1 MDDAEFRRRHR
12 RALVDDRVSGA
23 SQLAR
28 QALDCLIEYTGICAE
43 GERDAKNVRRLLI
56 DFAEQLQYARPS
68 MAPIYNMLQR
78 WIDRVDALRTRD
90 VEELRHEAASVAQTL
105 ADQSLQAVERAAG
118 RAAEL
123 IEADTTVLT
132 HSLSST
138 VTETFRKLAD
148 RDVKAIVTEGRPGF
162 EGRQQALYL
171 DQAGVRVTLITD
183 AQMGH
188 FAQFAD
194 VVLVGADT
202 LLSDGSV
209 INKMGTSL
217 LALAA
222 REHGVP
228 FYVCCESFKEI
239 PFSARTVELEEAD
252 PAEIDA
258 PRGRNITPSNVYFDV
273 TPARF
278 ITAWITDE
286 QVRYA
291 DEPRT
296 GRAPR

>member
-1 MDDAEFRRRHR
+1 MDDAEFRRHHR
-12 RALVDDRVSGA
+12 RALVEDRVSGA

-28 QALDCLIEYTGICAE
+28 QALDSLIEYAGICADGE
-43 GERDAKNVRRLLI
+43 GDARDVRRMLI

-78 WIDRVDALRTRD
+78 WIDRVEELRTREVD
-90 VEELRHEAASVAQTL
+90 ELRREAASLAQTL

-123 IEADTTVLT
+123 IGGDVTIMT

-162 EGRQQALYL
+162 EGRQQAQHL
-171 DQAGVRVTLITD
+171 DQAGIPVTMITD

-188 FAQFAD
+188 FVQYASVA
-194 VVLVGADT
+194 LVGADT

-209 INKMGTSL
+209 VNKAGTSL

-222 REHGVP
+222 REYGVP

-239 PFSARTVELEEAD
+239 PFSARSVELEEAD
-252 PAEIDA
+252 PGEIDA
-258 PRGRNITPSNVYFDV
+258 PRGRRITPANVYFDV

-278 ITAWITDE
+278 ITAWVTDE
-286 QVRYA
+286 QLR
-291 DEPRT
+291 
-296 GRAPR
+296 RAEERKSGQRSH

>member
-1 MDDAEFRRRHR
+1 MDDAEFRRHHR

-28 QALDCLIEYTGICAE
+28 QALDSLTEYAGFCAE
-43 GERDAKNVRRLLI
+43 GERNATNLRRLLI

-78 WIDRVDALRTRD
+78 WVDRLDESRTKDVD
-90 VEELRHEAASVAQTL
+90 ELRREAAALAQTL

-123 IEADTTVLT
+123 IGADATIIT

-138 VTETFRKLAD
+138 VTETFRQLAG
-148 RDVKAIVTEGRPGF
+148 RGVKAIVTEGRPGF
-162 EGRQQALYL
+162 EGRQQALHL
-171 DQAGVRVTLITD
+171 DQAGIPVTLITD

-188 FAQFAD
+188 FVQYAS

-209 INKMGTSL
+209 VNKMGTSL

-222 REHGVP
+222 RERKVP

-252 PAEIDA
+252 PLEIDA
-258 PRGRNITPSNVYFDV
+258 PRGRQITPANVYFDI
-273 TPARF
+273 TPAGLV
-278 ITAWITDE
+278 TAWITDE
-286 QVRYA
+286 EVRRA
-291 DEPRT
+291 DE
-296 GRAPR
+296 GRRQRRSR

>member
-1 MDDAEFRRRHR
+1 MDDAEFRRSHR
-12 RALVDDRVSGA
+12 RALVEDRISGA

-28 QALDCLIEYTGICAE
+28 QALDSLAEYAGSCAE
-43 GERDAKNVRRLLI
+43 RDPSNLRRTLI

-78 WIDRVDALRTRD
+78 WIDRVDGLSAHDTGT
-90 VEELRHEAASVAQTL
+90 LRHEAASFAQAL
-105 ADQSLQAVERAAG
+105 ADQSLQAVEQAAR

-123 IEADTTVLT
+123 IGGNVTIIT

-138 VTETFRKLAD
+138 VTETFRQLSS

-162 EGRQQALYL
+162 EGRQQALHL
-171 DQAGVRVTLITD
+171 DQAGIPVTLITD

-188 FAQFAD
+188 FVQRAD
-194 VVLVGADT
+194 LVLVGADT

-209 INKMGTSL
+209 VNKVGTSL

-222 REHGVP
+222 REHDVP
-228 FYVCCESFKEI
+228 FHVCCESFKEI
-239 PFSARTVELEEAD
+239 PFSAKTVELEEAD

-258 PRGRNITPSNVYFDV
+258 PRGRSITPCNLYFDI
-273 TPARF
+273 TPAKF
-278 ITAWITDE
+278 VSAWITDE
-286 QVRYA
+286 RVRKR
-291 DEPRT
+291 RT
-296 GRAPR
+296 RSPKSSNR